1 MCLSWTLNTFG
12 AVGRGELEAAIAEAK
27 SRNILMFCSANDSGP
42 LDDES
47 YPYATVQDVA
57 FRIGAADEWG
67 IIDPNVATQGRIHFI
82 LPGTKVGMENASS
95 AKRSNEYRS
104 GSPVATA
111 LAVGLAALILYCVQF
126 QRARMLA
133 EGQFE
138 NASKAEDA
146 FEKLQNHEV
155 MRKVF
160 TSIGVV
166 DKYIKVWHLFGTK
179 MQNYD
184 CDDKINRLSDVA
196 TKIIAWAT

>member
-1 MCLSWTLNTFG
+1 MCLSWTLKTFNY
-12 AVGRGELEAAIAEAK
+12 VERVELEQAVAEAK
-27 SRNILMFCSANDSGP
+27 SRNILMFCSANDNGP
-42 LDDES
+42 LDDDS
-47 YPYATVQDVA
+47 YPYTAAKDVA
-57 FRIGAADEWG
+57 FRIGAANEWG
-67 IIDPNVATQGRIHFI
+67 IIDQNVATQGRIHFI

-104 GSPVATA
+104 GSSVATA

-133 EGQFE
+133 EGQSE

-146 FEKLQNHEV
+146 FGKLQNHEV

-160 TSIGVV
+160 TNIGVV
-166 DKYIKVWHLFGTK
+166 GEYIKVWQLFGTER
-179 MQNYD
+179 QNQE
-184 CDDKINRLSDVA
+184 CDDRIQRLSDVA